1 MFLQIHTLTSY
12 TPALLNRDDA
22 GLAKRIPFGDAERMR
37 VSSQCLKRHWRMSL
51 ADTLSLPQGIRSRY
65 FFRNEVLRRV
75 VATGV
80 DAEKAE
86 ELTKQ
91 LVSGLIQKSKDAK
104 DEADPLFLKQPVLFG
119 RPEADY
125 FVNLITECVQ
135 SGDDPGA
142 VITKRM
148 KEEKKN
154 FRAMLKQAGQDDL
167 ESGVEGAM
175 FGRFVTSDVLARTD
189 ASVHVA
195 HAMTV
200 HPIANEVDYFT
211 VLDDLDDN
219 GAAHAGDMELGA
231 GLFYNYVVVDVP
243 LLVSN
248 ISGCERWEWAG
259 QTEAIADARD
269 IIEGLARAIAT
280 VSPGAKLGATA
291 PYARAEAVLFEAGKA
306 QPRTLANS
314 YLNAIKPNDDMMQRS
329 VDALGAHLTSLDD
342 MYGVDESRFLATTRN
357 PDSVPVDRS
366 GTFPDMTRAAMDQIF
381 GAS

>member
-1 MFLQIHTLTSY
+1 
-12 TPALLNRDDA
+12 
-22 GLAKRIPFGDAERMR
+22 
-37 VSSQCLKRHWRMSL
+37 
-51 ADTLSLPQGIRSRY
+51 
-65 FFRNEVLRRV
+65 
-75 VATGV
+75 
-80 DAEKAE
+80 
-86 ELTKQ
+86 
-91 LVSGLIQKSKDAK
+91 
-104 DEADPLFLKQPVLFG
+104 
-119 RPEADY
+119 
-125 FVNLITECVQ
+125 
-135 SGDDPGA
+135 
-142 VITKRM
+142 M

-211 VLDDLDDN
+211 VVDDLDDN